1 LQNLP
6 NIAVLLPCYNEDP
19 TIAKVVGDFRA
30 ALPEATVYVYDNNST
45 DGSAEIARN
54 AGAVVVPEYRQGKGY
69 VIRSMF
75 RDIEADC
82 YILADADDTYPAAA
96 APRMAELVL
105 SKRADMV
112 IGDRLSSTYF
122 TENKR
127 RFHSFG
133 NLLVRRLI
141 NRLFHGQ
148 INDIMTGYRAFSRQF
163 VKGFPVLST
172 GFEIETEMTIHALDK
187 RFLLQ
192 EMAIGYTDRAKGS
205 ESKLRTGRDGARV
218 LVTIFRLFKDYRPLM
233 FFGLV
238 SAVLFVAGVLMFLV
252 PLIEYLSTGLVLHF
266 PTLIVSGF
274 TMLGAMLS
282 LVCGLVLDTLRKQHR
297 QDYELMLNL
306 ITAGQEG
313 AHER

>member
-1 LQNLP
+1 MP
-6 NIAVLLPCYNEDP
+6 DIAILLPCYNEEQ

-45 DGSAEIARN
+45 DGSAELARK

-75 RDIEADC
+75 RDIDADC

-105 SKRADMV
+105 TKRADMV

-122 TENKR
+122 TQNKR
-127 RFHSFG
+127 RLHGLG
-133 NLLVRRLI
+133 NVLVRRLI
-141 NRLFHGQ
+141 NWLFHGRL
-148 INDIMTGYRAFSRQF
+148 NDIMTGYRAFSRPF

-172 GFEIETEMTIHALDK
+172 GFEIETEMTVHALDK
-187 RFLLQ
+187 RFLLH
-192 EMAIGYTDRAKGS
+192 EMAIEYSDRPKGS

-218 LVTIFRLFKDYRPLM
+218 LATIFRLFKDYRPLL
-233 FFGLV
+233 FFGIV
-238 SAVLFVAGVLMFLV
+238 SAVFFLVGALMFLV

-274 TMLGAMLS
+274 ILLGAMLS
-282 LVCGLVLDTLRKQHR
+282 LVCGLILDTLRKQHL
-297 QDYELMLNL
+297 QDYELMLNIL
-306 ITAGQEG
+306 NSQQERP
-313 AHER
+313 HER